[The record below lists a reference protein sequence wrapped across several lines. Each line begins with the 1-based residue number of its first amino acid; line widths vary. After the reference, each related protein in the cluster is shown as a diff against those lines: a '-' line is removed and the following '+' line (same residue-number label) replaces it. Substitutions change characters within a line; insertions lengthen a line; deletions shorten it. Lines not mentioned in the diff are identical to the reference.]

1 MYRSIGGE
9 RTDDEVRLVEK
20 YLVKALRDAAET
32 QLVQASAYAVGAL
45 LQDAFVRLHGLMW
58 GERLLPLDAF
68 FGSSRYPLQVRVRL
82 DTPALQG
89 PAHTPGDCATAQGTE
104 RPRFRAG
111 SAQRQWPSFHHDKGA
126 PRSSRRPRKEVR
138 SKMELRPLHSNA
150 QTCAETWCTGRAREP
165 VQWRSARQEG
175 SSAGRSARAGR
186 SLPGRSSDDDGRQ
199 RATRAQKELLW
210 LLSLD
215 TLWA

>member
-1 MYRSIGGE
+1 MF
-9 RTDDEVRLVEK
+9 RLQ
-20 YLVKALRDAAET
+20 T
-32 QLVQASAYAVGAL
+32 SHCHAL
-45 LQDAFVRLHGLMW
+45 LATAPRAA
-58 GERLLPLDAF
+58 GEALPTRTHECNIA
-68 FGSSRYPLQVRVRL
+68 RARPTL
-82 DTPALQG
+82 DTHALHG

-111 SAQRQWPSFHHDKGA
+111 SAQRRRTSFTRDEGA
-126 PRSSRRPRKEVR
+126 PGSSRRPRKEVC
-138 SKMELRPLHSNA
+138 SKLVLRPLHSNA